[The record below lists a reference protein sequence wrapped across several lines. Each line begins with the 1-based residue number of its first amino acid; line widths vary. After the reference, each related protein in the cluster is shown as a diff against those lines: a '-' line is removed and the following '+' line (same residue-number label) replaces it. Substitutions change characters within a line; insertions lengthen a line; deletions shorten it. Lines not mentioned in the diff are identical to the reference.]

1 MQHTEMINENMRK
14 AIDECM
20 SCSALCEETISYCMD
35 MPGTMMDAAN
45 LRLMMDCA
53 AVTRTCADLMCRMS
67 PFHSEMCAMCARVC
81 GACAEM
87 CEKMPRDDQLAR
99 LARACR
105 ACMDS
110 CNAMVGA
117 AA

>member
-1 MQHTEMINENMRK
+1 MQHAEKISETMRK

-20 SCSALCEETISYCMD
+20 SCSTLCEETISYCMD
-35 MPGTMMDAAN
+35 MPGSMMDAAD

-53 AVTRTCADLMCRMS
+53 AITRTCADMMCRMS
-67 PFHSEMCAMCARVC
+67 PMRADMCAMCARIC
-81 GACAEM
+81 GATADM
-87 CEKMPRDDQLAR
+87 CEKMPRDAQLTR

-105 ACMDS
+105 SCMDS
-110 CNAMVGA
+110 CTAMAGA